1 VTSGAPDRASELSV
15 GVDLGGTNI
24 RVALYRGL
32 RALHAARVA
41 GEPAG
46 APQPIAWQRELVGDE
61 REPASVAAHLA
72 RMVVEV
78 LVAAGATGAPVPVGV
93 GVASM
98 LRGHTGIVANAP
110 NLGWRDVA
118 FGALVTEALARE
130 LARAPALPSGA
141 ALAAPGPVTLFNDV
155 NAITYGEYALGA
167 AVGARDVLGVY
178 VGTGIGGGIVADGR
192 LIEGASNCAGE
203 IGHFKVAYGD
213 DAPPCGCGLRGC
225 IEAFMGGV
233 HLQER
238 AQRELRAG
246 ARSAALRLAGG
257 DPGLVH
263 PGHIDMAAAE
273 GDGYALDLYAEVAP
287 LFAATLGNA
296 INLLNPARLV
306 LGGGVLSRAPVL
318 REHVLTALQVAASRA
333 LLDPLTIVEP
343 ALGDD
348 AGIVG
353 SALLASERH
362 G

>member
-1 VTSGAPDRASELSV
+1 V
-15 GVDLGGTNI
+15 GIGI
-24 RVALYRGL
+24 
-32 RALHAARVA
+32 AA
-41 GEPAG
+41 
-46 APQPIAWQRELVGDE
+46 
-61 REPASVAAHLA
+61 
-72 RMVVEV
+72 
-78 LVAAGATGAPVPVGV
+78 
-93 GVASM
+93 M

-110 NLGWRDVA
+110 NLGWRDVG
-118 FGALVTEALARE
+118 FGALATEALAKE
-130 LARAPALPSGA
+130 LAKHLAHAPVAAVDA
-141 ALAAPGPVTLFNDV
+141 ALALPGAITLFNDV

-238 AQRELRAG
+238 VRRELMAG
-246 ARSAALRLAGG
+246 AQSAAVRLAGG
-257 DPGLVH
+257 DPSLVH

-287 LFAATLGNA
+287 LFAATLANA

-306 LGGGVLSRAPVL
+306 LGGGMLSRAPVL
-318 REHVLTALQVAASRA
+318 REHVLTSLQLAANRA

-343 ALGDD
+343 VLGDD

-353 SALLASERH
+353 SALLALERSQTR
-362 G
+362 

>member
-1 VTSGAPDRASELSV
+1 VSRGEPDRASELSV
-15 GVDLGGTNI
+15 GVDLGGTNV

-32 RALHAARVA
+32 RALHAARLA
-41 GEPAG
+41 GEFMG
-46 APQPIAWQRELVGDE
+46 APQPIAWQRELVGE
-61 REPASVAAHLA
+61 GREPASVAAHLA

-78 LVAAGATGAPVPVGV
+78 LVSAGATGAPVPVGI
-93 GVASM
+93 GVAGM

-110 NLGWRDVA
+110 NLGWRDVG
-118 FGALVTEALARE
+118 FGALATEALARE
-130 LARAPALPSGA
+130 LAPALSSGA
-141 ALAAPGPVTLFNDV
+141 ALAAPGPVTLLNDV

-178 VGTGIGGGIVADGR
+178 VGTGIGGGIVAGGR

-233 HLQER
+233 HLQAR
-238 AQRELRAG
+238 VRRELRAG
-246 ARSAALRLAGG
+246 ARSAAVRLAGG

-273 GDGYALDLYAEVAP
+273 GDGYALDLYAQVAP

-306 LGGGVLSRAPVL
+306 LGGGMLSRTPVL
-318 REHVLTALQVAASRA
+318 REHVLIALQVAATSA